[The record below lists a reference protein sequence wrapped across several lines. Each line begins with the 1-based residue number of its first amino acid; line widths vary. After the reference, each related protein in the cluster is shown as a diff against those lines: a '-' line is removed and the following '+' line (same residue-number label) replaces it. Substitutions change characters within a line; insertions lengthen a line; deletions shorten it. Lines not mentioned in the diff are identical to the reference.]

1 MKKKGKM
8 KIPPRQAKRDMVYYA
23 MSMRERDKPMVGA
36 RILAETR
43 RRRQEMSRAEA
54 NGKGFV
60 KEGRLANEVEVE
72 AIKKA
77 LAGFGEMECL
87 SDGAILLGRDDEPYG
102 WYLFKLPSV
111 PVDGAQYM
119 ILGDCLDVLPDYT
132 EMLTL
137 QDVHEFAIVEM
148 DGRYEA
154 IQDWGVF
161 RAISMPLKQMLVD
174 MTGASEGVMEM
185 VEWSQTKRKWY
196 LRYSIQ
202 YKTDREGWCHSLIF
216 IPACLSCSREADF
229 EYAKGWREDL
239 QKFDVDFTV
248 ENLNILGASFEDALA
263 DATAQKRKMAEID
276 NAIRYYLETD
286 KTDYRKVKEAMHEQ
300 SVWVLTIMNGDN
312 EVSPEVHSSFSGAVE
327 GVKTDI
333 DDCKMSQWEDI
344 RKQLEEQMY
353 YYDEESETTYDISL
367 CVVGD

>member
-1 MKKKGKM
+1 
-8 KIPPRQAKRDMVYYA
+8 
-23 MSMRERDKPMVGA
+23 
-36 RILAETR
+36 
-43 RRRQEMSRAEA
+43 MSRAEA

-77 LAGFGEMECL
+77 LAEFGEMECL

-102 WYLFKLPSV
+102 WYLFKMPRV

-132 EMLTL
+132 KMLTL
-137 QDVHEFAIVEM
+137 KDVHEFAIVEM

-174 MTGASEGVMEM
+174 MTGDSEGVMEM
-185 VEWSQTKRKWY
+185 VEWSQTEGRWN

-216 IPACLSCSREADF
+216 VPACLSCSREADF

-239 QKFDVDFTV
+239 QEFDVDFTV
-248 ENLNILGASFEDALA
+248 ENLNILGSSFEDALA
-263 DATAQKRKMAEID
+263 DATAQKRKIAEID
-276 NAIRYYLETD
+276 NAIRYYLETG
-286 KTDYRKVKEAMHEQ
+286 KKDYKKVKDAMPTQ
-300 SVWVLTIMNGDN
+300 SVWVLMIRKDN
-312 EVSPEVHSSFSGAVE
+312 QNFPVVHDSFSGAVVSAINDIKEHAKE
-327 GVKTDI
+327 G
-333 DDCKMSQWEDI
+333 E
-344 RKQLEEQMY
+344 
-353 YYDEESETTYDISL
+353 TYDYEAIREEMVSQLYWKDAAKGVEYDFEL
-367 CVVGD
+367 CSVCR